1 MHTLHYKVYPSL
13 LNTFARYLEGTKTKQ
28 DLIDQINRVPLP
40 KTPAQNRG
48 ASFEN
53 AVIKGIH
60 EDEFDHR
67 ILEQVRNLL
76 PRPMINTQ
84 VYCEYALNDVLIYGF
99 VDVIGKTLAV
109 DIKTTGKYH
118 EHAFASNHQN
128 FYLPALKSKGIQTLR
143 YVITDFKSVFQEEY
157 DQFSDFSV
165 QESQVQLFAH
175 FLEDHRNLITD
186 QRIFMAS

>member
-13 LNTFARYLEGTKTKQ
+13 LNSFARYLEGKKNKQ
-28 DLIDQINRVPLP
+28 ELIDQINRVPLP
-40 KTPAQNRG
+40 TTPAQNRG
-48 ASFEN
+48 ASFES

-67 ILEQVRNLL
+67 ILEQVRSLL
-76 PRPMINTQ
+76 PRPMLNTQ
-84 VYCEYALNDVLIYGF
+84 VYCEYVLNDVLIYGF

-118 EHAFASNHQN
+118 ENYFISNHQN

-143 YVITDFKSVFQEEY
+143 YVITDFRSVFQEEY
-157 DQFSDFSV
+157 DRFSDFSV
-165 QESQVQLFAH
+165 QESQVQLFVQ
-175 FLEDHRNLITD
+175 FLEEHRNLITD
-186 QRIFMAS
+186 SRIFVSE